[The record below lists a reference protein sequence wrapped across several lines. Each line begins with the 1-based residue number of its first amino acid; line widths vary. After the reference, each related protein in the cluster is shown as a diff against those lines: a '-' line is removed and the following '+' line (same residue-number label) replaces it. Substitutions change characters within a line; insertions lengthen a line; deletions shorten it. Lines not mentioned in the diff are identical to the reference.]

1 MTDGRPE
8 RSTARQRGSD
18 SVRQVIWHGT
28 LGSVLVALAGNVA
41 GCSTGRVVSTEILTP
56 SEFSQ
61 SLTAPEDR
69 DEAVVST
76 PRALSGSPPTSAV
89 VPAGT
94 VGGQNAS
101 TDQPV
106 QRLVIASDQPGARPE
121 LTGPVGASE
130 GIRDAVARPGEPPA
144 LTPADAAGSEV
155 LVEVKVGDVNGRPV
169 FAGSFLEP
177 MGDRLRAE
185 ARTRRL
191 PEWRTWARSE
201 IERELRTFIEDELL
215 RAEALATLTPEQR
228 EGFLAFVRDMQRRFQ
243 AQNRGSREITAQRLY
258 ETEGRTFDEWSK
270 SAQEREL
277 IRYELATKIERR
289 VNISWRDIQ
298 QSYERNFE
306 VFNPPPRYRFRMI
319 QVPAQNADQVA
330 EVTRRL
336 GEGESFAALA
346 GSELNRWN
354 RDKGGLE
361 ERELRG
367 AAAEAQFFANAQLN
381 EAARGLS
388 PGQTAGPFTLG
399 GSSAWLH
406 LEGIE
411 QVSRTLYEAQLRIES
426 VLRQTRTEAER
437 RRYIQRLR
445 GRATITEERQMVDSL
460 LRVAEERYFKP

>member
-1 MTDGRPE
+1 
-8 RSTARQRGSD
+8 
-18 SVRQVIWHGT
+18 
-28 LGSVLVALAGNVA
+28 
-41 GCSTGRVVSTEILTP
+41 VVSTEILTS
-56 SEFSQ
+56 SEFSE

-69 DEAVVST
+69 DEAVVTT
-76 PRALSGSPPTSAV
+76 PRTLSGSPPTVAV
-89 VPAGT
+89 VPAGEPRT
-94 VGGQNAS
+94 RDGVEDA
-101 TDQPV
+101 PRP
-106 QRLVIASDQPGARPE
+106 RLVIASDQGQGARPE
-121 LTGPVGASE
+121 VTGPVGASD
-130 GIRDAVARPGEPPA
+130 GIRDAVARPGEPSGVEGA
-144 LTPADAAGSEV
+144 LAAGSEV

-191 PEWRTWARSE
+191 PEWRTFARGE

-228 EGFLAFVRDMQRRFQ
+228 EGFLSFVRDMQRRFQ
-243 AQNRGSREITAQRLY
+243 AQNRGSREITAQRLS
-258 ETEGRTFDEWSK
+258 ETEGRTFDEWTK
-270 SAQEREL
+270 STQEREL
-277 IRYELATKIERR
+277 IRYELATKIDRR
-289 VNISWRDIQ
+289 VNVSWRDIQ

-306 VFNPPPRYRFRMI
+306 VFNPPPKYRFRMI
-319 QVPAQNADQVA
+319 QVPTQNADQVA
-330 EVTRRL
+330 EVARRL
-336 GEGESFAALA
+336 SAGEAFAGIAT
-346 GSELNRWN
+346 SELNRWN

-361 ERELRG
+361 EREHRG
-367 AAAEAQFFANAQLN
+367 AASEGQFFANAQLN

-411 QVSRTLYEAQLRIES
+411 QVSRSLYEAQLRIES

-445 GRATITEERQMVDSL
+445 GRATITEERQMVDAL
-460 LRVAEERYFKP
+460 LRVAEERYFTP